1 MTPTKKPDAVP
12 VADQD
17 SAWKELITEY
27 LSAFLAFFFPAAQAE
42 IDWTRKYE
50 SLDKELAK
58 LRPGDEARK
67 IFADKLFK
75 VWLRNGK
82 PVWLLIHIEIQ
93 GRAHR
98 GFAKRVFQYY
108 YRILEARKSEVVSLV
123 ILTGESPGQTGQ
135 YAMNRWGCA
144 VQFDFPTVRVID
156 FTDRWGEL
164 EKSLNPFAVAVQAQL
179 KAHGTKGDNAQR
191 YKWKKAMILGLY
203 ERGFQREEIVNLL
216 KFMDWIVTLPPLLD
230 ERLKQEVYEFEEES
244 NMELVGNWE
253 RSARQAGVV
262 NFMTELLT
270 ARFGTMGATLKL
282 RLKNLTPE
290 QLLELGLAS
299 ANFQKKSD
307 LTAWLKAQTNE
318 QPITQKRRLH
328 ER

>member
-1 MTPTKKPDAVP
+1 MTATKKPDQAP
-12 VADQD
+12 DSDQD

-27 LSAFLAFFFPAAQAE
+27 LPAFLAFFFPAAYAE
-42 IDWTRKYE
+42 IDWARRYE

-58 LRPGDEARK
+58 LRPADEARK

-93 GRAHR
+93 GRADR

-123 ILTGESPGQTGQ
+123 ILTGERPGQTGR
-135 YAMNRWGCA
+135 YATDRWGCA

-156 FTDRWGEL
+156 FADRWDEL
-164 EKSLNPFAVAVQAQL
+164 EKSQNPFAVAVQAQL

-191 YKWKKAMILGLY
+191 YKWKKAMIFGLY
-203 ERGFQREEIVNLL
+203 QRGFQREEIVNLL
-216 KFMDWIVTLPPLLD
+216 KFMDWVVTLPPLLN
-230 ERLKQEVYEFEEES
+230 ERLKQEVYEFEEAS

-253 RSARQAGVV
+253 RSARQTGVV
-262 NFMTELLT
+262 NFMTELLS
-270 ARFGTMGATLKL
+270 ARFGTMGTTLKL
-282 RLKNLTPE
+282 RLKNLTQE

-307 LTAWLKAQTNE
+307 LMAWLKAQTAS
-318 QPITQKRRLH
+318 PSTPRKRR
-328 ER
+328 

>member
-1 MTPTKKPDAVP
+1 MTTTKKQDAAP

-27 LSAFLAFFFPAAQAE
+27 LPAFLAFFFPAAHAE

-58 LRPGDEARK
+58 LRPADEARK

-82 PVWLLIHIEIQ
+82 PVWLLIHVEIQ

-98 GFAKRVFQYY
+98 GFAKRVFQYF
-108 YRILEARKSEVVSLV
+108 YRILEERKSEVVSLV
-123 ILTGESPGQTGQ
+123 VLTGESPGQTGQ
-135 YAMNRWGCA
+135 YTTSHWGCA
-144 VQFDFPTVRVID
+144 MQFDFPTVRGVD
-156 FTDRWGEL
+156 FADRWNEL

-191 YKWKKAMILGLY
+191 YKWKKELIFGLY
-203 ERGFQREEIVNLL
+203 QRGFNREEIVNLL
-216 KFMDWIVTLPPLLD
+216 KFMDWIVTLPPQLD
-230 ERLKQEVYEFEEES
+230 EELKLEVYEFEEKS
-244 NMELVGNWE
+244 NMQSVSNWE
-253 RSARQAGVV
+253 RLFAVD
-262 NFMTELLT
+262 FTTELLA
-270 ARFGTMGATLKL
+270 ARVGTISSTLKTRL
-282 RLKNLTPE
+282 RELTYP
-290 QLLELGLAS
+290 QLVELGLAS

-307 LTAWLKAQTNE
+307 LTAWLKAQTNA
-318 QPITQKRRLH
+318 QPTTRKRRSH